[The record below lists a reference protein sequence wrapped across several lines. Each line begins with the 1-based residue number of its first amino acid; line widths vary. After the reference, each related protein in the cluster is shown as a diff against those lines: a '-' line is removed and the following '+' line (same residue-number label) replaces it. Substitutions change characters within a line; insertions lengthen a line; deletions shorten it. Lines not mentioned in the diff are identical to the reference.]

1 MKGRLLKLVGLFV
14 LAAAGASLAV
24 AASNSDSSAINACVA
39 KDGKVSIYAD
49 GTCKTGEKPVSWNV
63 QGPPGAPGETG
74 PQGAQGPPGATGVPA
89 DPDAADGTLT
99 VTGQHQGSFGTGLT
113 ITAFSHEIVSP
124 RDAASGLPTGKRI
137 HKPFVITKPIDKSSP
152 LLLNSIF
159 TNETLTSVLIGILRP
174 GSADPVATVK
184 LTNASVSD
192 DVQHGNAETISFTYQ
207 KIEWTWIDGG
217 ITAEDDWEG
226 PVS

>member
-1 MKGRLLKLVGLFV
+1 MKGRLLKLVGLCV
-14 LAAAGASLAV
+14 LAAVGASLAV

-49 GTCKTGEKPVSWNV
+49 GTCKAGEKPVSWNV

-74 PQGAQGPPGATGVPA
+74 PQGPPGATGVPA

-99 VTGQHQGSFGTGLT
+99 VTGQKQGSFGTRLT

-124 RDAASGLPTGKRI
+124 RDPASGLPTGKRI

-159 TNETLTSVLIGILRP
+159 TDETLTSVLIGFLRP
-174 GSADPVATVK
+174 GSANPVATVK
-184 LTNASVSD
+184 LTNASVAD
-192 DVQHGNAETISFTYQ
+192 DTQHGSSETIAFTYQ
-207 KIEWTWIDGG
+207 KIEWTWVDGG
-217 ITAEDDWEG
+217 ISAEDDWEA